1 MLGKIQDKMKLL
13 NLWKS
18 RPPGSQT
25 MSPLEYG
32 ILALCHLQGN
42 MALGLATSL
51 VLVNGHDLT
60 LVEVTCSHPCPGL
73 LHWAC
78 LLMLHWLLQDGMP
91 QIATSL
97 SLGHQDETWR
107 ADHPHQVATGPK
119 KMRERWSRSE
129 PNCKLDK
136 QEPGVRGPAQPS
148 QVAADLLTTCMRI
161 KDFSF

>member
-119 KMRERWSRSE
+119 KMREMEQIWTQ
-129 PNCKLDK
+129 L
-136 QEPGVRGPAQPS
+136 QTGQTGAWGPGSSPAQPS
-148 QVAADLLTTCMRI
+148 CSWLADHVYENKGL
-161 KDFSF
+161 